1 MNTLEFRPETTLRE
15 IVNTDYGYSQ
25 IFEKFRIDFCCNG
38 HRTLQQAAQDAEIP
52 VEHLIS
58 TLQDAQLP
66 TNQQAHADASPADPT
81 TAAGV
86 DKHSDEATQHS
97 NNRVLSAQAHDIV
110 DIHHSY
116 CWLEMPELQEL
127 VHKVARVHGDAHPE
141 LAKVKEFFD
150 TVVEEMSE
158 HLSREERFVFPAI
171 SAMERTGTAAT
182 NLDHELRAL
191 MSEHDA
197 AGTLMRTIAELTDGF
212 TSPNDAC
219 PSYQMMNERLAKFRS
234 DLHLHVHKENNQ
246 LFPQALEYSKALG

>member
-38 HRTLQQAAQDAEIP
+38 HRTLHQAAQDAEIP
-52 VEHLIS
+52 VEHLIG

-66 TNQQAHADASPADPT
+66 TNQQAHADASPADPAA
-81 TAAGV
+81 AAGV

-197 AGTLMRTIAELTDGF
+197 AGMLMRTIAELTDDF
-212 TSPNDAC
+212 TSPDDAC
-219 PSYQMMNERLAKFRS
+219 PSYQMMNERLAKFRR

>member
-1 MNTLEFRPETTLRE
+1 MNTLEFRPGTTLRE

-25 IFEKFRIDFCCNG
+25 IFEKFHIDFCCNG
-38 HRTLQQAAQDAEIP
+38 HRTLHQAAADAEIP

-58 TLQDAQLP
+58 TLHDAELP
-66 TNQQAHADASPADPT
+66 SNQGTLADASPANP
-81 TAAGV
+81 GSV
-86 DKHSDEATQHS
+86 DKHSDQATQHA
-97 NNRVLSAQAHDIV
+97 NARVLSAQAHDIV

-191 MSEHDA
+191 MAEHDA
-197 AGTLMRTIAELTDGF
+197 AGMLMRTIAELTDGF
-212 TSPNDAC
+212 TSPDDAC

>member
-1 MNTLEFRPETTLRE
+1 MNTLEFHPETTLRE

-58 TLQDAQLP
+58 KLQDAQLP
-66 TNQQAHADASPADPT
+66 TNQQAHADANPANPA

-86 DKHSDEATQHS
+86 GKHSDEDTQHS
-97 NNRVLSAQAHDIV
+97 NARVLSAQAHDIV

-182 NLDHELRAL
+182 NLDP
-191 MSEHDA
+191 MSEHYA
-197 AGTLMRTIAELTDGF
+197 AGTLMRTIAELPHDF

-219 PSYQMMNERLAKFRS
+219 PSYQMMNKRLAKFRS

-246 LFPQALEYSKALG
+246 PFPQALEYSKALG

>member
-58 TLQDAQLP
+58 TLQDTQLP
-66 TNQQAHADASPADPT
+66 TNQQAHADANPEAA
-81 TAAGV
+81 AAGV
-86 DKHSDEATQHS
+86 GKHSDEATQHA
-97 NNRVLSAQAHDIV
+97 NARVLSAQAHDIV

-197 AGTLMRTIAELTDGF
+197 AGTLMRTIAELTDDF